1 MKKADILKSLFFAL
15 ALMGWSFAAKA
26 QDPLCDV
33 DLFNQMVER
42 ARLQSQRETVTV
54 ENLIYKPDSVMEYTC
69 AERAIDFYPSALT
82 NPDSQI
88 GPGDV
93 APDKIIIQNFLFQ
106 NFGHTYLGGRA
117 AAGTPMAPPG
127 ATYVCDAMAAVWAM
141 AVCQQFAP
149 TEPEDG
155 FYDLTAFLSS
165 NILRYPTLCTN
176 PPINNFGNVPAVA
189 SIVFTSATTPPT
201 DCGLPVATGVVVTT
215 PRSPASEPA
224 RPDVYNEKICPNPT
238 CTYRPTGLDTG
249 VCEP

>member
-1 MKKADILKSLFFAL
+1 MLAFASWPV
-15 ALMGWSFAAKA
+15 AVRA
-26 QDPLCDV
+26 QDPLCDTT
-33 DLFNQMVER
+33 LFNQMVER

-69 AERAIDFYPSALT
+69 AERFFDFYPSGLT

-155 FYDLTAFLSS
+155 FYDLIAFTTAPEIRRLPSLCSAAFTLS
-165 NILRYPTLCTN
+165 I
-176 PPINNFGNVPAVA
+176 GAVPVMGGP
-189 SIVFTSATTPPT
+189 VFTSAATPPT
-201 DCGLPVATGVVVTT
+201 DCGQPVATGLVVTV

-224 RPDVYNEKICPNPT
+224 RPNIYNEKICPNPT
-238 CTYRPTGLDTG
+238 CTYRPTALNAG
-249 VCEP
+249 VCAP